1 MGRRANDGLQYRL
14 NILLA
19 VLAVCLALLS
29 CAMSM
34 RAVAVSEKA
43 LSALRTFREAVMSLR
58 RPGPFGQDGEQ

>member
-19 VLAVCLALLS
+19 VLAVCLAMLS
-29 CAMSM
+29 CAMSV
-34 RAVAVSEKA
+34 RAMTVSQKA
-43 LSALRTFREAVMSLR
+43 LSALATFREAVMSLR